1 MIASIPS
8 PSINVIEVGP
18 FRIHVYGIL
27 MAIAV
32 FTAYIIIV
40 RRYVLFGGD
49 RTTGERAGFWAAVV
63 GFVGARLAYVSTHLG
78 NYSGDWLGV
87 FRLWEGG
94 IALYGGLTFGV
105 VTALLILKRRGGSYT
120 AILDG
125 AAIGLPAAQAI
136 GRWGNYFNQ
145 EIFGTP
151 TDLPWAVEIDPAN
164 RPENYLDSSTF
175 HPTFL
180 YEALWNVGI
189 IVFLLWLERRR
200 ELRRGVPFALYAL
213 LYAFI
218 RFLLEF
224 IRTDTTFRF
233 LGVSRNGWYSVAV
246 MLGACVALWIIQ
258 RREPVGVPEA
268 AE

>member
-8 PSINVIEVGP
+8 PPFNVIEIGP
-18 FRIHVYGIL
+18 FDIHIYGIL

-32 FTAYIIIV
+32 LTAYVIVV
-40 RRYVLFGGD
+40 RRYVSFGGD
-49 RTTGERAGFWAAVV
+49 RTTAERAGFWAAVV

-78 NYSGDWLGV
+78 NYSGDWLGM
-87 FRLWEGG
+87 FRIWEGG
-94 IALYGGLTFGV
+94 IALYGGLTFGTV
-105 VTALLILKRRGGSYT
+105 IALVILKRRGGSY
-120 AILDG
+120 AAFLDAG
-125 AAIGLPAAQAI
+125 AVGLPAAQAI

-151 TDLPWAVEIDPAN
+151 TNLPWGLKIDPAH
-164 RPENYLDSSTF
+164 RPEQYLDSPTF

-180 YEALWNVGI
+180 YEALWNVGL
-189 IVFLLWLERRR
+189 IVFLLWIERRR
-200 ELRRGVPFALYAL
+200 ELRRGTLFALYAIF
-213 LYAFI
+213 YALI

-246 MLGACVALWIIQ
+246 ILGGCLALWFIY
-258 RREPVGVPEA
+258 RRAPREESA
-268 AE
+268 AR